1 MERTLDGTASVAVA
15 DRTDPALDGGARSDI
30 GNTCISVRSLWKV
43 YGDKPERALEPEHAS
58 KGKSALL
65 AELGLVTALQDV
77 AFDVRRGET
86 FVVMGLSGS
95 GKSTLVRCLVRLI
108 EPTEGVIEIDGDDI
122 VRFDEGDLIGLRRT
136 KTAMVF
142 QHYGLLPH
150 RRVLDNV
157 AWGLEIGGLSKEAR
171 YARAREILELVGLT
185 GWENAYPRE
194 LSGGMQQRVG
204 LARALAVE
212 PEILLMDEPF
222 SGLDPL
228 IRRSMQDELLR
239 IQQELHKTIVFIT
252 HDLNEALK
260 VGDRI
265 AIMRDGV
272 VAQIGTPEEIVLTPA
287 DEYVEEFC
295 RDVRRETV
303 LMASRLMGPPQAVVS
318 ARQSPSAAVSAMRSS
333 GASVAQIVKDGDQ
346 YVGVVSMDD
355 AAEADRRG
363 VASVEEC
370 CDSDTVTVAPNTT
383 LEELV
388 PISITADSP
397 IPVVDADGRLKG
409 LVDPQVV
416 ADEVSASIGKSES

>member
-1 MERTLDGTASVAVA
+1 MIERTLDGAAGVTVSERDDAVSSGDA
-15 DRTDPALDGGARSDI
+15 DPPGGQ
-30 GNTCISVRSLWKV
+30 TCISVRSLWKV
-43 YGDKPERALEPEHAS
+43 YGKDPERALAPEHAGN
-58 KGKSALL
+58 GKSRVL
-65 AELGLVTALQDV
+65 ADLGLVVALQDV

-95 GKSTLVRCLVRLI
+95 GKSTLVRCLTRLI
-108 EPTEGVIEIDGDDI
+108 EPTAGAIEIDGDD
-122 VRFDEGDLIGLRRT
+122 VTRYDEDRLIALRRT
-136 KTAMVF
+136 KLAMVF

-157 AWGLEIGGLSKEAR
+157 AWGLEIGGMAKEER
-171 YARAREILELVGLT
+171 YARAREILEMVGLT

-204 LARALAVE
+204 LARALAVD

-260 VGDRI
+260 LGDRI
-265 AIMRDGV
+265 AVMRDGV
-272 VAQIGTPEEIVLTPA
+272 IVQIGTPAEIVLTPA

-295 RDVRRETV
+295 RDVRRDTV
-303 LMASRLMGPPQAVVS
+303 LMASRLMGPPEAVVS
-318 ARQSPSAAVSAMRSS
+318 AKQSPGAAVSVMRSS
-333 GASVAQIVKDGDQ
+333 GTSVVHVVSEGDQ
-346 YVGVVSMDD
+346 YVGALSMED
-355 AAEADRRG
+355 AADADRRG
-363 VASVEEC
+363 VAWVEEC
-370 CDSDTVTVAPNTT
+370 CDTGVSTVAPDT
-383 LEELV
+383 LLEQLV

-397 IPVVDADGRLKG
+397 IPVVDADGKLTG
-409 LVDPQVV
+409 LVDPRVV
-416 ADEVSASIGKSES
+416 AEEVSAAMGR

>member
-1 MERTLDGTASVAVA
+1 MERTLDGTAVAVA
-15 DRTDPALDGGARSDI
+15 DRFDPASSGDASASNGT
-30 GNTCISVRSLWKV
+30 TCISVRSLWKV
-43 YGDKPERALEPEHAS
+43 YGKDPERALAPEHAG

-65 AELGLVTALQDV
+65 AELGLVAALQDV
-77 AFDVRRGET
+77 AFDVRKGET

-108 EPTEGVIEIDGDDI
+108 EPTAGAIEIDGDDVI
-122 VRFDEGDLIGLRRT
+122 RYGERQLIDLRRT

-157 AWGLEIGGLSKEAR
+157 AWGLEVGGLGKEER
-171 YARAREILELVGLT
+171 YARAQEILELVGLT
-185 GWENAYPRE
+185 GWEKAYPRE

-204 LARALAVE
+204 LARALAVD
-212 PEILLMDEPF
+212 PELLLMDEPF

-272 VAQIGTPEEIVLTPA
+272 IVQIGTPEEIVLTPA

-295 RDVRRETV
+295 RDVRRDTV
-303 LMASRLMGPPQAVVS
+303 LMASRLMHPPDAVVS
-318 ARQSPSAAVSAMRSS
+318 AHQSPSAAMSVMRSS
-333 GASVAQIVKDGDQ
+333 GTSVAQVVKEGDH
-346 YVGVVSMDD
+346 YVGEVSMEE
-355 AAEADRRG
+355 AAAADRRG
-363 VASVEEC
+363 VSWVEEC
-370 CDSDTVTVAPNTT
+370 CDTDVSTVAPDTP
-383 LEELV
+383 LEQLV

-397 IPVVDADGRLKG
+397 IPVVDAEGRLTG
-409 LVDPQVV
+409 MVDPQVV
-416 ADEVSASIGKSES
+416 ADEVSAGFGKSES